1 MEGAPPSIVLT
12 PATDQAEIARDWL
25 ERYDGTGIDGVV
37 AKRLDLLYQPGRR
50 AMIKVKKERT
60 ADCVVAG
67 VRVALDGGEAS
78 VASLL
83 LGLYDGG
90 SLRHVGVCS
99 TFTALRRRE
108 LFAELRPR
116 IVPLEGHP
124 WERGFNLGRSPTG
137 RLKGSAGR
145 WDPAEMTQDWV
156 PVEPDLVCEVRYDR
170 LDADRF
176 RHPAKFLR
184 WRPDREAG
192 SCRFEQFAGRAPRD
206 GAADRTSEPPW
217 S

>member
-1 MEGAPPSIVLT
+1 VANEWLDRYEGA
-12 PATDQAEIARDWL
+12 
-25 ERYDGTGIDGVV
+25 GIDGVV
-37 AKRLDLLYQPGRR
+37 AKRRDLAYQPGRR
-50 AMIKVKKERT
+50 AMTKVKKERT

-67 VRVALDGGEAS
+67 IRVALEEGTPL

-83 LGLYDGG
+83 LGLYEDGL
-90 SLRHVGVCS
+90 LRHVGVSS
-99 TFTALRRRE
+99 TFTGRRRRE
-108 LFAELRPR
+108 LFGELRPR

-145 WDPAEMTQDWV
+145 WDPAEMEQDWV
-156 PVEPDLVCEVRYDR
+156 PLLPDLVCEVRYDQ
-170 LDADRF
+170 LDAGRF

-184 WRPDREAG
+184 WRPDREAR
-192 SCRFEQFAGRAPRD
+192 SCAFDQLVVRAP
-206 GAADRTSEPPW
+206 EPPW